1 MREPQM
7 AKEAFMQGVRML
19 TSTGEPGGDRRLT
32 VAEDP
37 LGSGSVQP
45 FCQRC
50 QHDRDLPRR
59 SFQTVERR
67 VPSSTERGAAR
78 LAAKGLDRLS
88 TAMLAVPDK
97 RMEVSVCVA
106 KVQALRVR
114 TGEALGVYAFRGSPP
129 AFHLTPGTHW
139 RGH

>member
-1 MREPQM
+1 M

-19 TSTGEPGGDRRLT
+19 TSTGEPGGDGGLT
-32 VAEDP
+32 IAEDS
-37 LGSGSVQP
+37 LSSGSVQP
-45 FCQRC
+45 FCQRH
-50 QHDRDLPRR
+50 QHNCDLPGR

-67 VPSSTERGAAR
+67 VPSSAERGAAR

-106 KVQALRVR
+106 KVRALRVR
-114 TGEALGVYAFRGSPP
+114 TGEALGVYAFGGSPP